1 MSGNQSEFQRT
12 MNLGHSAAWE
22 QNWEQAATHYQTAL
36 EEFPNDTK
44 ALTSLGLAL
53 FELEDYNGALRCYQ
67 RSASIAP
74 EDPVPYENMTR
85 IFERTGKID
94 EAIKAG
100 LQAAELQLRAHEV
113 EKSIQSWVH
122 VISLQPDNLNAR
134 TRLAMIYDRMGRKE
148 QAALEYLAAASL
160 MQQNGEKEKAVQAV
174 RYCHQ
179 IAPNLEEVQKA
190 MQLVRS
196 NQPLPQPTAPQESF
210 EKARAK
216 LESIQPQASSST
228 VILQQDPIAESRQK
242 ALVELAGLLFDQSDE
257 ANPRIPTGRR
267 NINQLTRGTGGLSLE
282 QADRARILLH
292 LGQAIDAQTQ
302 GDEKAAMENLERV
315 LEIGLQKSAVY
326 FDLGM
331 LQSKTAPDK
340 ALSNLQNALRRTDYA
355 LGSHL
360 LIGQIHEKAGR
371 LNEASISYLQ
381 AFRLADALT
390 VPEEHAEEMRQLY
403 EPILEAQSHEHD
415 EKALKSVCESITEIL
430 IRPDWRDRLTKARKQ
445 LDLQVENGP
454 NLPLTEMLLETSSS
468 QIVESLSQVR
478 ALANQ
483 NMPRSAM
490 EEAYFALDFAP
501 SYLPLHNQIGELL
514 VQEGR
519 LQEAIEKFSLIARLY
534 TIRGESGQ
542 AIRVLQRVGKIAPMD
557 QNVRSNLIELLVA
570 NERIDEAIQQYM
582 DLGDIYYRLTE
593 LDLSRQAYLSALRLA
608 QQSKTNR
615 KWAVNILTK
624 VADIDMQRLDW
635 RQALRIFEQLRTIQ
649 PEDPQP
655 RSQIIDIN
663 FRLANDTAGLN
674 ELDGYIE
681 YLETNQKQEEA
692 MNFILTLLAE
702 RPDKVE
708 VRLRLV
714 DLYTRMD
721 EKEKAVQQLDSMAD
735 LLLERGD
742 KAGAM
747 NMLQRIIKLNP
758 TNVIDY
764 EAALNKLRYQ

>member
-1 MSGNQSEFQRT
+1 
-12 MNLGHSAAWE
+12 
-22 QNWEQAATHYQTAL
+22 
-36 EEFPNDTK
+36 
-44 ALTSLGLAL
+44 
-53 FELEDYNGALRCYQ
+53 
-67 RSASIAP
+67 
-74 EDPVPYENMTR
+74 
-85 IFERTGKID
+85 
-94 EAIKAG
+94 
-100 LQAAELQLRAHEV
+100 
-113 EKSIQSWVH
+113 
-122 VISLQPDNLNAR
+122 
-134 TRLAMIYDRMGRKE
+134 
-148 QAALEYLAAASL
+148 
-160 MQQNGEKEKAVQAV
+160 
-174 RYCHQ
+174 
-179 IAPNLEEVQKA
+179 
-190 MQLVRS
+190 
-196 NQPLPQPTAPQESF
+196 
-210 EKARAK
+210 
-216 LESIQPQASSST
+216 
-228 VILQQDPIAESRQK
+228 
-242 ALVELAGLLFDQSDE
+242 
-257 ANPRIPTGRR
+257 
-267 NINQLTRGTGGLSLE
+267 
-282 QADRARILLH
+282 
-292 LGQAIDAQTQ
+292 
-302 GDEKAAMENLERV
+302 
-315 LEIGLQKSAVY
+315 
-326 FDLGM
+326 M

-340 ALSNLQNALRRTDYA
+340 ALSNLQNALRRSDYA

-692 MNFILTLLAE
+692 MNFILSLLAE

-708 VRLRLV
+708 IRLRLV

-721 EKEKAVQQLDSMAD
+721 EKEKAIQQLDSTAD